1 MRYVYEQRTGRL
13 WLRFGPGP
21 REFRLVGIGFA
32 GREAGRNSPAHQHV
46 RGVGPLPQGEYLM
59 RVVEHKRFAPPAIRL
74 TQEKGQTYGR
84 SGFLIHGG
92 TKSEGCII
100 LDRYAR
106 QAIAATLG
114 LRGGTATLAVIAG

>member
-1 MRYVYEQRTGRL
+1 MFMNNARGDSGSVSDLGPASSALLALALLVVRLGAILLRTSTSG
-13 WLRFGPGP
+13 
-21 REFRLVGIGFA
+21 
-32 GREAGRNSPAHQHV
+32 
-46 RGVGPLPQGEYLM
+46 GVGPLPQGEYLM